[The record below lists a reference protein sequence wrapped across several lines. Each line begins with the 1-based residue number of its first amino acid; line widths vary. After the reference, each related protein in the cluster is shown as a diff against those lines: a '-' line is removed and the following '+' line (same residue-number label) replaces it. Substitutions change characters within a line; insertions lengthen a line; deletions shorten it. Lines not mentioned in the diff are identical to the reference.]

1 MNTILGEIMSTTHL
15 FNYKYNNVKADNY
28 GRYYWGVTLSDGRDI
43 YVHADRAII
52 TDTGDLMFISDA
64 DLAKSRKESMANLVL
79 AKDHWAAYFGA
90 NIMTGE
96 PVSLDNSLPVGSD
109 EKIVKSKNI
118 EDEDLTLSE
127 QFDILK
133 KTFDKL
139 AEKTKRED
147 VESAKALLT
156 TLVDQSFNSVK

>member
-64 DLAKSRKESMANLVL
+64 DLVKSRKETVANLVL
-79 AKDHWAAYFGA
+79 AQNQWAAYFGA
-90 NIMTGE
+90 NVMTGE
-96 PVSLDNSLPVGSD
+96 PVSLDNSFPVDAEERKVKRTANEDLDSE
-109 EKIVKSKNI
+109 EKIEVIRTMLNQ
-118 EDEDLTLSE
+118 LASE
-127 QFDILK
+127 
-133 KTFDKL
+133 TDK
-139 AEKTKRED
+139 ED
-147 VESAKALLT
+147 VVIAKMALT
-156 TLVDQSFNSVK
+156 SIIDQSFRQVK